1 MFTGLKRG
9 TEIPA
14 NPSSSG
20 KMAALGFRLVG
31 SASRLASHALAPVGR
46 YMTARERTRK
56 AGVTVQFFAF
66 V

>member
-1 MFTGLKRG
+1 MRNPASH
-9 TEIPA
+9 EIATISTP
-14 NPSSSG
+14 
-20 KMAALGFRLVG
+20 L
-31 SASRLASHALAPVGR
+31 RLASHALAPVGR